1 MFIEKIGIDLHSNNF
16 TIAYRNEL
24 RNIIF
29 KKINLFKNDEI
40 DEFIKMLSKET
51 ILAVEATSNS
61 NYFYRVFKKHVKKII
76 IVNTKKFDINK
87 RSKKKNDRE
96 DAKRILIF
104 LEAGMI
110 EGIWIATDEIRNLRK
125 LVSIQKKLESIQ
137 VCSKNML
144 GNILTANGIRRNKK
158 DIMHDDNKSL
168 FYDSNLN
175 ENQTFIA
182 ENLLRIIKYI
192 EFKNEILKHAIVKSI
207 GKDKRIELLLSIP
220 GIGPYTAAAILSEI
234 GDINRFESSKKLCSY
249 AGIIPILDES
259 NGKRKQ
265 KGITKSGRKKLRY
278 FVCFAVNN
286 AIRSSKIFREFYERI
301 CKKGNKKRAM
311 VATARKLL
319 SVIYEILSKEE
330 PFKEYKEKLYEKKLN
345 NWDKELS
352 IKENDIKIAMNNFI
366 ESELLNFS
374 HIKDKMIC

>member
-61 NYFYRVFKKHVKKII
+61 NYFYRVFKEHVKKII

-249 AGIIPILDES
+249 AGIIPILDA
-259 NGKRKQ
+259 G
-265 KGITKSGRKKLRY
+265 
-278 FVCFAVNN
+278 
-286 AIRSSKIFREFYERI
+286 
-301 CKKGNKKRAM
+301 
-311 VATARKLL
+311 
-319 SVIYEILSKEE
+319 
-330 PFKEYKEKLYEKKLN
+330 LN
-345 NWDKELS
+345 V
-352 IKENDIKIAMNNFI
+352 
-366 ESELLNFS
+366 
-374 HIKDKMIC
+374 